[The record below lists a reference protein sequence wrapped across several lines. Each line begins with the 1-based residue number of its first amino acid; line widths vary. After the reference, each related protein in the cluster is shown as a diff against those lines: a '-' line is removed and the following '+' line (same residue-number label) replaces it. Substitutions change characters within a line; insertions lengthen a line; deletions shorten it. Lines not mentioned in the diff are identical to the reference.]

1 MSVESRG
8 GRAQGR
14 RGRQEEAAP
23 PRGPARPPRD
33 TARPSRDE
41 AAAALSRLLAPAVAE
56 AGYDLEEVDVRPA
69 GRRRLVRV
77 VVDAD
82 GGIGLDDIAR
92 LSETTSELLDGSDLM
107 GTSPYVLEVTSPGV
121 DRPLTE
127 PRHWRRA
134 VGRLIV
140 APLTEGGQIEGRVV
154 AADDEA
160 VEIEV
165 VQKRRGKGAG
175 AGGGKAAGP
184 RSSAGG
190 SGGSSSPK
198 GKTTGPETVRRRF
211 GLGELGRGR
220 VQVEFAPSSPAEESR
235 SPAQPD

>member
-23 PRGPARPPRD
+23 PRDA
-33 TARPSRDE
+33 ARPSRDA
-41 AAAALSRLLAPAVAE
+41 AAAALSRLLAPAIAE

-82 GGIGLDDIAR
+82 GGIGLDAIAR
-92 LSETTSELLDGSDLM
+92 LSETTSELLDGSDVM
-107 GTSPYVLEVTSPGV
+107 GSSPYVLEVTSPGV

-134 VGRLIV
+134 VGRLVV

-160 VEIEV
+160 VEIDV

-175 AGGGKAAGP
+175 GGKAAGG
-184 RSSAGG
+184 AGKP
-190 SGGSSSPK
+190 SSPK
-198 GKTTGPETVRRRF
+198 GKTAGPETVRRRF
-211 GLGELGRGR
+211 GFGELGRGR

>member
-23 PRGPARPPRD
+23 PRDAV
-33 TARPSRDE
+33 RPSRDA

-77 VVDAD
+77 IVDAD
-82 GGIGLDDIAR
+82 GGISLDDIAR
-92 LSETTSELLDGSDLM
+92 LSETTSELLDGSDVM

-134 VGRLIV
+134 VGRMIV
-140 APLTEGGQIEGRVV
+140 APLTGGGQIEGRVV

-160 VEIEV
+160 VEIDV

-184 RSSAGG
+184 GSSTKG
-190 SGGSSSPK
+190 SGKPSSSK
-198 GKTTGPETVRRRF
+198 GKAAAPETVRRRF

-220 VQVEFAPSSPAEESR
+220 VQVEFAPPPPAEESR
-235 SPAQPD
+235 SPAEPD

>member
-23 PRGPARPPRD
+23 PRDA
-33 TARPSRDE
+33 ARPSRDA
-41 AAAALSRLLAPAVAE
+41 AAAALSELLAPVMAE

-92 LSETTSELLDGSDLM
+92 LSETTSELLDGSDVM
-107 GTSPYVLEVTSPGV
+107 GSSPYVLEVTSPGV

-134 VGRLIV
+134 VGRLVV
-140 APLTEGGQIEGRVV
+140 APLAEGGQIEGRVV

-160 VEIEV
+160 VEIDV

-175 AGGGKAAGP
+175 AGGGKAAGSG
-184 RSSAGG
+184 SSAGG
-190 SGGSSSPK
+190 AGKPSSSK
-198 GKTTGPETVRRRF
+198 GRTSGPETVRRRF

-220 VQVEFAPSSPAEESR
+220 VQVEFTPSPPAEESR
-235 SPAQPD
+235 SPAEPD